1 MPTQAPAT
9 STCPRSN
16 RVATGSKNSKK
27 DVISKHGDENAKN
40 NEDSLEKDSSENRS
54 SVAKSGPRVSFDI
67 NCGDFSSSSTDSSID
82 QEQQPSIRRA
92 SGDTQLAEGL
102 SSIGETSLIKPQPM
116 RISMSSPYMMKYAR
130 NNARSHERCSSLDMK
145 EFSSLSVGSLEEFV
159 AMFDGKRVISKVLIA
174 NNGIAAVKC
183 MRSIRRW
190 AYEVFRNDRA
200 IKFVA
205 MVTPEDLKANAEYI
219 RMADQFVCIPG
230 GTNNNNYAN
239 VQLICDM
246 AKKMEVQAVWAG
258 WGHAS
263 ENPKLP
269 ELLSKHNIVF
279 IGPPAKAMWSL
290 GDKIASTIVAQTADV
305 PTMQW
310 SGSDLKLDYTKED
323 LAIGRKIVVPPEI
336 YTQATVT
343 QIEEGVKLVSKI
355 GCPVMI
361 KASEGGGGKGIRKCQ
376 AIGDFPTLFRQV
388 QAEVPGSPIFIMKL
402 AKDARH
408 LEVQVLADEYG
419 NAISLFG
426 RDCSIQRRH
435 QKIIEEAPTTIA
447 PPEIFEEMELD
458 AIKLAKMVGYISAGT
473 VEYLFMPETNEYYF
487 LELNPRLQVEH
498 PCTEMVSNV
507 NLPAAQIQIAMGV
520 PLHRI
525 KDIRL
530 MYGEAPWGDT
540 RIDFF
545 NPPEK
550 PLPRGHVI
558 AARIT
563 SENPDEGFQPSSGTV
578 QELNFRSSKNV
589 WGYFSVSASGGL
601 HEFCDSQFGHCFS
614 WGETRDEARANMA
627 LALKELSIRGDF
639 RTTVEYLIKLL
650 ETEDFIDNNFDTAWL
665 DKLIA
670 EKVRAEKPDVM
681 IGVICTS
688 VLIADASIINA
699 FQDFQNSLERGQVL
713 PANSLTD
720 TVDVELT
727 HEGVKY
733 CVQVTRSGPQNYY
746 LMMNGSGIV
755 VETHR
760 MSDGG
765 LLLSYN
771 FNSYTC
777 YLKQEVDKYRVQ
789 IGNKTIEFEKNN
801 DPTQLRSP
809 STGKLVQ
816 YLVEDGGHVSAGS
829 PFVEIEVM
837 KMIMTLTVSE
847 SGCIHYIKRSGA
859 VLGAGTVIARL
870 ALDDPSRVKTATR
883 YDGIFPVHSPIPLHT
898 EKLPQ
903 TFRDMLDTIKYVLDG
918 YTMPEPPFSQELREC
933 VERLFLIL
941 KDPQLPLLEL
951 QDAMAVISGR
961 IPPEVEKQVRQLM
974 TNYAGNITSVL
985 CQFPSQQIAEVIDKY
1000 ASRLQKKQEREVF
1013 FMTTQA
1019 LLSLVQRY
1027 RGGTRGHLK
1036 IVIQDILKQYLNTEL
1051 FFEHHQ
1057 YDKSVTTLRDR
1068 YKDDM
1073 AKVTRAIFSHSQIH
1087 KKNHLII
1094 LLMDHISAHEPGL
1107 TEELKEVLSELT
1119 TLGKAEHSKVALRAR
1134 QILIASHQ
1142 PSYDTRHNQ
1151 VESIFLSAVDKYSQC
1166 FQPDNLNKLIT
1177 SETSIFDVLH
1187 DFFFHSNKIVK
1198 MAALEVYVRRAYTAY
1213 DMNCLQHHDLLGN
1226 LIAVEYQFTLPNTHP
1241 SRLRC
1246 THRRTLSKADG
1257 LNSAAL
1263 RGQTSRVRSS
1273 GDDEMLGLDLPDS
1286 PNCQRLGILV
1296 AVNSFEELTQSFN
1309 VILQQFTLLVTSDSG
1324 DFEGKSHSNSNLF
1337 QSEDST
1343 QKEPI
1348 LILNV
1353 AIRVETIPNSTSAS
1367 SATAVPSNIVASLK
1381 TDDNAMSDLFQN
1393 FVYSKKQTMFEKGI
1407 RRVTFMLL
1415 EKRSF
1420 PKYFTF
1426 RARDKFM
1433 EDKIY
1438 RHLEPAISF
1447 QLEITRMKNF
1457 TLTPIATSN
1466 RRMHLY
1472 LGSAKTNKGVEVNDY
1487 RFFLR
1492 SLVRHQ
1498 DLISKEASFEYM
1510 RNEGERVLLE
1520 ALDEL
1525 EVAFSTPEAKR
1536 SDCNHIFLNFVPCVT
1551 LDPQKVVDTVRDIV
1565 VRYGLRLWKL
1575 RVLQAEL
1582 KYMIRL
1588 TPNGLPVSMRLTVSN
1603 ESGYY
1608 LDVHLYQ
1615 EILDDVTGQ
1624 VKFVTWGS
1632 GRSGPLHGL
1641 PVSTPYQTKDHMQS
1655 KRYLAQKMGTTYVFD
1670 YPEMFRQAL
1679 MKLWR
1684 EYKIDHPDVD
1694 EPNLVELLHCT
1705 ELVVDEK
1712 GHLVEMNRLPGEN
1725 ECSMVAWRLTLKTPE
1740 FPNGRDLIVI
1750 ANDMTHLIGSF
1761 GVKEDEL
1768 FARASEMSRQK
1779 GLPRAYIASNSGAR
1793 IGLAE
1798 EVKNAFRVAWDD
1810 PEQPDRGFKYI
1821 YLTPE
1826 DYKRV
1831 NLCCNA
1837 VNCELIEENGES
1849 RYKIVDVIGREDSLG
1864 VENLKGSGMIAGET
1878 SDAYNEV
1885 WTCSMVSCRSVG
1897 IGAYLVR
1904 LGQRVIQVEN
1914 SSIILT
1920 GAMALNK
1927 VLGREVYTSNNQLGG
1942 IQIMYN
1948 NGVSHATVHNDFEG
1962 VYTLLKWLSYV
1973 PDIRGGLLPVLPPID
1988 PVDREIDFCPTK
2000 NPYDP
2005 RWMLEGRKSMNDPT
2019 KWENGFFDVGSWV
2032 EIMPGWA
2039 KTVVCGRAR
2048 LGGIPCAAIAV
2059 ETRSVEVE
2067 IPADPA
2073 TLDSE
2078 TKVVNQAGQVWY
2090 PDSAY
2095 KTAQAIKDFNREEL
2109 PLFIFANWRG
2119 FSGGMKD
2126 MYEQVLKFGAYIVD
2140 GLREYRQPVFVY
2152 LPPHAEL
2159 RGGAWVVVDPA
2170 INVKHMEMYADPDS
2184 RGGVLEPEGTVEIK
2198 YRFKDLQNTIHR
2210 LDTVAQ
2216 LLLKQLHTN
2225 EKLTEDEK
2233 KNLQQELKR
2242 REEHL
2247 LPIYHTVAVQF
2258 VDLHDTAGRMCA
2270 KNVISGAVQWKTA
2283 RQKFYWRLR
2292 RRLAE
2297 DRLRANVWKESERTS
2312 DTEQSAM
2319 LRAWFTADKKE
2330 LSYDDDM
2337 QVALW
2342 FEKQLVTETTSTIVE
2357 ERVKLLKR
2365 SNVKSKITN
2374 LLAANPEL
2382 LMDSMI
2388 EMAQHLSGAQC
2399 AELSK
2404 VIANL
2409 RSHNNVN
2416 RTNSL

>member
-1 MPTQAPAT
+1 
-9 STCPRSN
+9 
-16 RVATGSKNSKK
+16 
-27 DVISKHGDENAKN
+27 
-40 NEDSLEKDSSENRS
+40 
-54 SVAKSGPRVSFDI
+54 
-67 NCGDFSSSSTDSSID
+67 
-82 QEQQPSIRRA
+82 
-92 SGDTQLAEGL
+92 
-102 SSIGETSLIKPQPM
+102 
-116 RISMSSPYMMKYAR
+116 
-130 NNARSHERCSSLDMK
+130 
-145 EFSSLSVGSLEEFV
+145 
-159 AMFDGKRVISKVLIA
+159 
-174 NNGIAAVKC
+174 
-183 MRSIRRW
+183 
-190 AYEVFRNDRA
+190 
-200 IKFVA
+200 
-205 MVTPEDLKANAEYI
+205 
-219 RMADQFVCIPG
+219 
-230 GTNNNNYAN
+230 
-239 VQLICDM
+239 
-246 AKKMEVQAVWAG
+246 
-258 WGHAS
+258 
-263 ENPKLP
+263 
-269 ELLSKHNIVF
+269 
-279 IGPPAKAMWSL
+279 
-290 GDKIASTIVAQTADV
+290 
-305 PTMQW
+305 
-310 SGSDLKLDYTKED
+310 
-323 LAIGRKIVVPPEI
+323 
-336 YTQATVT
+336 
-343 QIEEGVKLVSKI
+343 
-355 GCPVMI
+355 
-361 KASEGGGGKGIRKCQ
+361 
-376 AIGDFPTLFRQV
+376 
-388 QAEVPGSPIFIMKL
+388 
-402 AKDARH
+402 
-408 LEVQVLADEYG
+408 
-419 NAISLFG
+419 
-426 RDCSIQRRH
+426 
-435 QKIIEEAPTTIA
+435 
-447 PPEIFEEMELD
+447 
-458 AIKLAKMVGYISAGT
+458 
-473 VEYLFMPETNEYYF
+473 
-487 LELNPRLQVEH
+487 
-498 PCTEMVSNV
+498 
-507 NLPAAQIQIAMGV
+507 
-520 PLHRI
+520 
-525 KDIRL
+525 
-530 MYGEAPWGDT
+530 
-540 RIDFF
+540 
-545 NPPEK
+545 
-550 PLPRGHVI
+550 
-558 AARIT
+558 
-563 SENPDEGFQPSSGTV
+563 
-578 QELNFRSSKNV
+578 
-589 WGYFSVSASGGL
+589 
-601 HEFCDSQFGHCFS
+601 
-614 WGETRDEARANMA
+614 
-627 LALKELSIRGDF
+627 
-639 RTTVEYLIKLL
+639 
-650 ETEDFIDNNFDTAWL
+650 
-665 DKLIA
+665 
-670 EKVRAEKPDVM
+670 
-681 IGVICTS
+681 
-688 VLIADASIINA
+688 
-699 FQDFQNSLERGQVL
+699 
-713 PANSLTD
+713 
-720 TVDVELT
+720 
-727 HEGVKY
+727 
-733 CVQVTRSGPQNYY
+733 
-746 LMMNGSGIV
+746 
-755 VETHR
+755 
-760 MSDGG
+760 
-765 LLLSYN
+765 
-771 FNSYTC
+771 
-777 YLKQEVDKYRVQ
+777 
-789 IGNKTIEFEKNN
+789 
-801 DPTQLRSP
+801 
-809 STGKLVQ
+809 
-816 YLVEDGGHVSAGS
+816 
-829 PFVEIEVM
+829 
-837 KMIMTLTVSE
+837 
-847 SGCIHYIKRSGA
+847 
-859 VLGAGTVIARL
+859 
-870 ALDDPSRVKTATR
+870 
-883 YDGIFPVHSPIPLHT
+883 
-898 EKLPQ
+898 
-903 TFRDMLDTIKYVLDG
+903 
-918 YTMPEPPFSQELREC
+918 
-933 VERLFLIL
+933 
-941 KDPQLPLLEL
+941 
-951 QDAMAVISGR
+951 
-961 IPPEVEKQVRQLM
+961 
-974 TNYAGNITSVL
+974 
-985 CQFPSQQIAEVIDKY
+985 
-1000 ASRLQKKQEREVF
+1000 
-1013 FMTTQA
+1013 
-1019 LLSLVQRY
+1019 
-1027 RGGTRGHLK
+1027 
-1036 IVIQDILKQYLNTEL
+1036 
-1051 FFEHHQ
+1051 
-1057 YDKSVTTLRDR
+1057 
-1068 YKDDM
+1068 
-1073 AKVTRAIFSHSQIH
+1073 
-1087 KKNHLII
+1087 
-1094 LLMDHISAHEPGL
+1094 
-1107 TEELKEVLSELT
+1107 
-1119 TLGKAEHSKVALRAR
+1119 
-1134 QILIASHQ
+1134 
-1142 PSYDTRHNQ
+1142 
-1151 VESIFLSAVDKYSQC
+1151 
-1166 FQPDNLNKLIT
+1166 
-1177 SETSIFDVLH
+1177 
-1187 DFFFHSNKIVK
+1187 
-1198 MAALEVYVRRAYTAY
+1198 MAALEVYVRRAFTAY

-1257 LNSAAL
+1257 FNNAAL

-1273 GDDEMLGLDLPDS
+1273 GDDETLGLDLPDS

-1324 DFEGKSHSNSNLF
+1324 DFEGKNHSNSNLF
-1337 QSEDST
+1337 QSEDFT
-1343 QKEPI
+1343 HKEPI

-1353 AIRVETIPNSTSAS
+1353 AIRAETISSSTSAS
-1367 SATAVPSNIVASLK
+1367 STTPAPSNIIASLK

-1393 FVYSKKQTMFEKGI
+1393 FVYSKKQIMFEKGI

-1588 TPNGLPVSMRLTVSN
+1588 TPSGLPVSMRLTVSN

-1615 EILDDVTGQ
+1615 EILDDITGQ
-1624 VKFVTWGS
+1624 VKFITWGS

-1679 MKLWR
+1679 IKLWR
-1684 EYKIDHPDVD
+1684 EYKIDHPDFD

-1712 GHLVEMNRLPGEN
+1712 GHLVEMNRLPGWVSYYSSNIED
-1725 ECSMVAWRLTLKTPE
+1725 
-1740 FPNGRDLIVI
+1740 FYDLG
-1750 ANDMTHLIGSF
+1750 H
-1761 GVKEDEL
+1761 
-1768 FARASEMSRQK
+1768 
-1779 GLPRAYIASNSGAR
+1779 NS
-1793 IGLAE
+1793 I
-1798 EVKNAFRVAWDD
+1798 F
-1810 PEQPDRGFKYI
+1810 
-1821 YLTPE
+1821 
-1826 DYKRV
+1826 
-1831 NLCCNA
+1831 
-1837 VNCELIEENGES
+1837 

-1885 WTCSMVSCRSVG
+1885 WTCSLVSCRSVG

-1948 NGVSHATVHNDFEG
+1948 NGVSHTTVHNDFEG

-1973 PDIRGGLLPVLPPID
+1973 PDVRGGLLPVLPSID
-1988 PVDREIDFCPTK
+1988 PVDREIEFCPTK

-2005 RWMLEGRKSMNDPT
+2005 RWMLEGRKSMNDVT

-2032 EIMPGWA
+2032 EIMSGWA

-2140 GLREYRQPVFVY
+2140 GLREYKQPVFVY

-2170 INVKHMEMYADPDS
+2170 INVRHMEMYADPES

-2216 LLLKQLHTN
+2216 CLLKQLHTN

-2283 RQKFYWRLR
+2283 RLKFYWRLR

-2297 DRLRANVWKESERTS
+2297 DRLRANIWKDTEKIS
-2312 DTEQSAM
+2312 DSEQSAM
-2319 LRAWFTADKKE
+2319 LRAWLSSDKKE
-2330 LSYDDDM
+2330 LSYENDM
-2337 QVALW
+2337 EVAQWL
-2342 FEKQLVTETTSTIVE
+2342 ERQLVPETRSTIVE

-2365 SNVKSKITN
+2365 NNVKSKITEI
-2374 LLAANPEL
+2374 LTANPEL

-2388 EMAQHLSGAQC
+2388 EMTQHLSSAQC
-2399 AELSK
+2399 VELSK

-2409 RSHNNVN
+2409 RSHNNIN